1 MGGIPAVFA
10 RIRHPPG
17 VQNELR
23 LVVEDGED
31 VEIQSK
37 RREAKWSRARRG
49 GCVEIRK
56 AKA

>member
-1 MGGIPAVFA
+1 MGGIPAIFA
-10 RIRHPPG
+10 RIRRPPG

-31 VEIQSK
+31 VGIQRK
-37 RREAKWSRARRG
+37 RREAKRSQTWRG